1 MSTLKSQQSVD
12 LRKLIGNRTYV
23 KATLAINAGSAATI
37 KNTGAIIYSVDGI
50 MYTKAAL
57 SAQAITITHD
67 QFGRSVATTPSIAK
81 YTQPILTTVYYIV
94 ALNAGGTVAV
104 VQGGYAGQAL
114 TVNNQAYV
122 SDGSMPVCPD
132 DYTPVGVLKVACTVA
147 ATFNPATTALD
158 ATNVTVTYFD
168 VSTLPTATL

>member
-1 MSTLKSQQSVD
+1 MSSLKNAATTD
-12 LRKLIGNRTYV
+12 LRKLLGNRCYV

-67 QFGRSVATTPSIAK
+67 QFGRDVSTQPSIAK
-81 YTQPILTTVYYIV
+81 YTQPVLTTVYYLV
-94 ALNAGGTVAV
+94 ALNAAGTVAV

-114 TVNNQAYV
+114 TEGGQAYV
-122 SDGSMPVCPD
+122 APGGMPVLPD
-132 DYTPVGVLKVACTVA
+132 GYAPVGAIKIALANA

-158 ATNVTVTYFD
+158 ATDVTATYYD
-168 VSTLPTATL
+168 LSTLPTAF